1 MTTLLGRIVLLA
13 LPCATLATGCSSMQ
27 RPREATLVDSQ
38 PQPRQGSAKRR
49 ARRGPEA
56 TAAAATTPARINH
69 APVVEVADPAIE
81 HDGWLDRTRRHLDRV
96 AREIKADLEF
106 HDSEGLEAFSPDA
119 VEQVNML
126 RSEMN
131 GPADITR

>member
-27 RPREATLVDSQ
+27 RPREATLVESQ
-38 PQPRQGSAKRR
+38 PQPRHGSTKRL
-49 ARRGPEA
+49 ARRGPQ
-56 TAAAATTPARINH
+56 AAATTPSTIDRP
-69 APVVEVADPAIE
+69 PVVEVADPAIE
-81 HDGWLDRTRRHLDRV
+81 HDGWLARMRRHLDRV

-106 HDSEGLEAFSPDA
+106 HDSEGLEAFAPDA